1 MPFEQ
6 WEEEGSLDI
15 AQRANQKWKQMLEEY
30 QKPELDAGVDE
41 ELRAFIQRRKSEMP
55 DIWH

>member
-15 AQRANQKWKQMLEEY
+15 AQRANLKWKQMLEEY
-30 QKPELDAGVDE
+30 QKPELGPG
-41 ELRAFIQRRKSEMP
+41 S
-55 DIWH
+55 